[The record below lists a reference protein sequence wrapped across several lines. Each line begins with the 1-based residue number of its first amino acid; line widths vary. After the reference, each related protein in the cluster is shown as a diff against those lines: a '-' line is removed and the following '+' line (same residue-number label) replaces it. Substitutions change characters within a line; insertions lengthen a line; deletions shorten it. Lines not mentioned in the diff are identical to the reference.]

1 MNYLIILNSDIS
13 YIFMYNLNTYMCRNS
28 VPTRSNS
35 SDSESN
41 LSVNS
46 SYSRPRRKR
55 VPINF
60 HEPNLKK

>member
-1 MNYLIILNSDIS
+1 
-13 YIFMYNLNTYMCRNS
+13 MYNLNTYMCRNS
-28 VPTRSNS
+28 VPSRSNS

-41 LSVNS
+41 LSVSS

-60 HEPNLKK
+60 HEPSLKK